1 MPFDIVDSAAD
12 VDGSVLVLCKD
23 DGVWEV
29 RIDEHLLMAEDDHTS
44 EDALASLALARLP
57 PRPRVLIGGLGLGFT
72 LRAALDLVAK
82 DAVVVVV
89 ERCAPLV
96 GWNREHTGHL
106 AGHPLR
112 DPRVE
117 LVVDDVVAVIKGAVD
132 EYDAI
137 VLDVDNG
144 PEALVHDDNAGLY
157 GHQGLVEARRALKS
171 GGVYAVWSCCAD
183 DAFAARVK
191 AAGFS
196 AAEAVAVDDA
206 EYAGEAHVVFLGVK
220 P

>member
-1 MPFDIVDSAAD
+1 MGLDIVDSAAD

-23 DGVWEV
+23 DGIWEV
-29 RIDEHLLMAEDDHTS
+29 RIDQHLLMGEDDHVS
-44 EDALASLALARLP
+44 EDALAALALSRLP

-96 GWNREHTGHL
+96 EWNRVHTGHL
-106 AGHPLR
+106 ANHPLR

-117 LVVDDVVAVIKGAVD
+117 LVIDDVTAVIARAEG
-132 EYDAI
+132 EFDAI

-157 GHQGLVEARRALKS
+157 GASGLLQAHRALRA
-171 GGVYAVWSCCAD
+171 GGVYAVWSCCGD
-183 DAFAARVK
+183 EAFKGRVA
-191 AAGFS
+191 AAGFRD
-196 AAEAVAVDDA
+196 ADAIEVDDQD
-206 EYAGEAHVVFLGVK
+206 YGGERHVVFLGTK
-220 P
+220 A